1 MKIRDN
7 GSGVNTDNQDYIVMA
22 WALHPINATQGAQST
37 GG

>member
-22 WALHPINATQGAQST
+22 WAKTPLNATQGSQST
-37 GG
+37 AG